1 MQKPAQM
8 SHFDIAV
15 KAHNDAHLALSSGP
29 HDMAEMTEI
38 VIGGQQNTKTWISIS
53 KMGEPVASRD
63 TPGILSWDEFRSF
76 WISWKNGVIQVLNS
90 SVGWSESRF
99 LKGLSTHRAVFPWC
113 RRWEF
118 HSYCLFL
125 LRLLWSQQICF
136 YHCYVLRTSVL
147 NIFSDESLEGQAC
160 GTLLELPWIVLWVG
174 KREALLHLQCTPE
187 LGGVPGCGSWN
198 SMVSCPFQV
207 GHGTRVLNESI
218 IVEWT
223 VPKQLEVKYIG
234 FSTGWGSMGE
244 FKIWRKEETDE
255 NHNEAFTLGVP
266 HNIIPGSERATASI
280 IGIKYQEVSLRY
292 PLSNVN
298 RCSSCYFWPVM
309 HTS

>member
-1 MQKPAQM
+1 M
-8 SHFDIAV
+8 F
-15 KAHNDAHLALSSGP
+15 SGP
-29 HDMAEMTEI
+29 QSSTFLVMKALRA
-38 VIGGQQNTKTWISIS
+38 K
-53 KMGEPVASRD
+53 PVE
-63 TPGILSWDEFRSF
+63 LSLNFLGSF
-76 WISWKNGVIQVLNS
+76 C
-90 SVGWSESRF
+90 GWE
-99 LKGLSTHRAVFPWC
+99 K
-113 RRWEF
+113 
-118 HSYCLFL
+118 
-125 LRLLWSQQICF
+125 
-136 YHCYVLRTSVL
+136 
-147 NIFSDESLEGQAC
+147 
-160 GTLLELPWIVLWVG
+160 
-174 KREALLHLQCTPE
+174 EALLHLQCTPE
-187 LGGVPGCGSWN
+187 LGGVPGYGSWN

-298 RCSSCYFWPVM
+298 RCSSCYF
-309 HTS
+309 